1 MKPRP
6 KKRPRTD
13 LVTPGSSE
21 KGELDDVPYGAK
33 MEIQAGSLILKSA
46 NMTRSDE
53 DSLPSTAPDEGSPGA
68 SVDSVPV
75 QDKTRS
81 GGKSKAKKAAVLKK
95 KTSAGPPKPK
105 RSIWFDISDRDEEEA
120 PLSAMS
126 GGSSSARG
134 NRPSLDEKYML
145 SEEFR
150 SLQRS
155 SPCMCITVVSPAL
168 SSLQPR
174 PDIHASGQLCY
185 PGHRRAMGHSTLGA
199 IAYPL
204 RTTPW
209 ASRFPSEAGLSP
221 GAPLMPIC
229 RSCSLKVSSQ
239 RQAARQNVGR
249 GQARACEPCMLCPLR
264 GPYHWKVSCTPH
276 SMPVCL
282 LHWQQGWPDVY
293 QAGPTET
300 CSVCACMRGR
310 P

>member
-1 MKPRP
+1 MVQPDAPEVDERGRMKPRP

-105 RSIWFDISDRDEEEA
+105 WSIWFDISDRDEEEVS
-120 PLSAMS
+120 LSAMS

-145 SEEFR
+145 SEGFQ

-168 SSLQPR
+168 SSHEISAIRSLQPR

-209 ASRFPSEAGLSP
+209 ASRFPSEAGLRLVRLSCQFA
-221 GAPLMPIC
+221 GAVP
-229 RSCSLKVSSQ
+229 
-239 RQAARQNVGR
+239 
-249 GQARACEPCMLCPLR
+249 
-264 GPYHWKVSCTPH
+264 
-276 SMPVCL
+276 
-282 LHWQQGWPDVY
+282 
-293 QAGPTET
+293 
-300 CSVCACMRGR
+300 
-310 P
+310 